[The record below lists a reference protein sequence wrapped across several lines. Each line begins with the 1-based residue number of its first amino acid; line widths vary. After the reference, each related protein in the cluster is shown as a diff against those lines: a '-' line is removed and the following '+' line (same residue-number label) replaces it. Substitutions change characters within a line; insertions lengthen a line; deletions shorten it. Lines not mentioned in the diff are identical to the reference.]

1 MESFDQEAT
10 RASLER
16 LLLGWLEDYDASR
29 EALGLLRHVTERAD
43 EVRSALV
50 EVGAAPPVTLRASG
64 LLRLIDLL
72 TVVALPD
79 GPASRL
85 AVEVID
91 VCYGEIA
98 RLAAPDGSLP
108 ASAVGARERLVRGS
122 AFRAT
127 WPALSQE
134 RARYQAWRQADAA
147 RWTWLGAGL
156 VAGHLT
162 AYEER
167 LLERGEV
174 CDLGV
179 LAELTEDPLFD
190 LDLGAPE
197 RIAAWVAL
205 HEAAVRVGREYV
217 GFDAGAF
224 RADTLRRARAA
235 AGGEA
240 DRAACRTWL
249 QGQIAHAP
257 RLWQPGIA
265 VFVEQL

>member
-1 MESFDQEAT
+1 MERFDRGEA
-10 RASLER
+10 RDSLER

-29 EALGLLRHVTERAD
+29 EALDLVRHLTERAD
-43 EVRSALV
+43 DVRSALA
-50 EVGAAPPVTLRASG
+50 EAGAAPPVTLRASG

-72 TVVALPD
+72 SVVALPD
-79 GPASRL
+79 GTASRL
-85 AVEVID
+85 AVEVVD
-91 VCYGEIA
+91 ACYGEIA

-108 ASAVGARERLVRGS
+108 ASAAGARQELVRGS

-134 RARYQAWRQADAA
+134 RARYQAWGQSDAA
-147 RWTWLGAGL
+147 RWTWLGAAL

-162 AYEER
+162 AYAER
-167 LLERGEV
+167 LLDRGEV

-190 LDLGAPE
+190 LELGAPE

-205 HEAAVRVGREYV
+205 YEAGVRVGREYV
-217 GFDAGAF
+217 GFDPTAF

-249 QGQIAHAP
+249 QGQSAQAP

-265 VFVEQL
+265 AFVAQL